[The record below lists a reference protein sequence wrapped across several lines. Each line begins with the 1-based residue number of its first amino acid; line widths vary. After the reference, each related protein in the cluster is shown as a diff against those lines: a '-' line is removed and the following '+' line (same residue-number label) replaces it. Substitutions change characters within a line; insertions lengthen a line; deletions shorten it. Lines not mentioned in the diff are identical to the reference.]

1 MEAVSHRTLQFP
13 REENSIVVCWLLA
26 RQVSPEI
33 LQTQRQC
40 QPQGPNQMLRRTRSQ
55 LPSSH
60 SNEGR
65 SLRLDGT
72 LSGQRWAM
80 FLAGSPYIWS
90 CVTYWW
96 MISRRTLRNPSSILG
111 TVILESYIRL
121 EMYGEISS
129 YLNVK
134 RVPVSRDKETRSR
147 RDIKEQT
154 LSEGMVL

>member
-1 MEAVSHRTLQFP
+1 
-13 REENSIVVCWLLA
+13 
-26 RQVSPEI
+26 
-33 LQTQRQC
+33 
-40 QPQGPNQMLRRTRSQ
+40 
-55 LPSSH
+55 
-60 SNEGR
+60 
-65 SLRLDGT
+65 
-72 LSGQRWAM
+72 
-80 FLAGSPYIWS
+80 
-90 CVTYWW
+90 